1 MNKAKVLVLGGLRD
15 EALTD
20 LKNICQVDIGPV
32 GHRPEDDREW
42 VLDHIAEYD
51 GVIVAKMAFDREMID
66 AAKNLKIISTY
77 GVGFDHVDVEYA
89 KEKGIVVS
97 NCPKSVLRPTA
108 ELAWTMIMASAR
120 RLHYYDDALREG
132 VFLNADEY
140 DNQGY
145 SIEGKT
151 LGIVGMGRI
160 GQQVARFAKAF
171 GMTIIYHN
179 RHQVDDQIA
188 AELDAKYV
196 DLDTLA
202 KEADFVSLHTPATAE
217 TYHLVNSDFLKKMK
231 DTAFLINVARGSL
244 IDGDALIAAL
254 KNGSI
259 AGAALDDQIAAELD
273 AKYVDL
279 DTLAK
284 EADFVSLHT
293 PATAETYHLVN
304 SDFLKKMK
312 DTAFLIN
319 VARGSLIDGD
329 ALIAAL
335 KNGSIAGAAL
345 DVFENEPHP
354 RPELVEMDNVIM
366 TPHVGS
372 ATHIA
377 RFNLS
382 KEAANN
388 VLSFFKDGQAINQI
402 N

>member
-1 MNKAKVLVLGGLRD
+1 MLNM
-15 EALTD
+15 LT
-20 LKNICQVDIGPV
+20 
-32 GHRPEDDREW
+32 
-42 VLDHIAEYD
+42 
-51 GVIVAKMAFDREMID
+51 
-66 AAKNLKIISTY
+66 
-77 GVGFDHVDVEYA
+77 
-89 KEKGIVVS
+89 
-97 NCPKSVLRPTA
+97 
-108 ELAWTMIMASAR
+108 
-120 RLHYYDDALREG
+120 
-132 VFLNADEY
+132 
-140 DNQGY
+140 
-145 SIEGKT
+145 
-151 LGIVGMGRI
+151 
-160 GQQVARFAKAF
+160 
-171 GMTIIYHN
+171 
-179 RHQVDDQIA
+179 
-188 AELDAKYV
+188 
-196 DLDTLA
+196 
-202 KEADFVSLHTPATAE
+202 
-217 TYHLVNSDFLKKMK
+217 
-231 DTAFLINVARGSL
+231 
-244 IDGDALIAAL
+244 
-254 KNGSI
+254 
-259 AGAALDDQIAAELD
+259 
-273 AKYVDL
+273 L

>member
-89 KEKGIVVS
+89 
-97 NCPKSVLRPTA
+97 
-108 ELAWTMIMASAR
+108 
-120 RLHYYDDALREG
+120 
-132 VFLNADEY
+132 
-140 DNQGY
+140 NQGY

-179 RHQVDDQIA
+179 RHQV
-188 AELDAKYV
+188 
-196 DLDTLA
+196 
-202 KEADFVSLHTPATAE
+202 
-217 TYHLVNSDFLKKMK
+217 
-231 DTAFLINVARGSL
+231 
-244 IDGDALIAAL
+244 
-254 KNGSI
+254 
-259 AGAALDDQIAAELD
+259 DDQIAAELD